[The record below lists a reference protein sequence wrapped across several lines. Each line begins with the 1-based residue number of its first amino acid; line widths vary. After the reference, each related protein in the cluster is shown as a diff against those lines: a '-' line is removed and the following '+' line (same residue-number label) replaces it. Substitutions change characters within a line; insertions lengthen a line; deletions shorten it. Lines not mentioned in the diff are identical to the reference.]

1 MLLIGSR
8 HRHLSCSEAFPV
20 RAVRIRRGRPE
31 GRPRRPGLLS
41 WGSSI
46 APPPTRP
53 SLRFTRLGRRPDF
66 GSGLPRPE
74 HVPLLPFLPASAVSS
89 AASGSE
95 DPLVRLSAGLLHPA
109 AGHGVHHV
117 SDFLL
122 GLSTERRPEGRGPRG
137 PSRSRPLWRRP
148 FEAFPSSAAG
158 PCRHRVSSF
167 RTRSRSP
174 TGVPSRR
181 SEPRP
186 LPCRHGALRCSPTS
200 GLSSAEESVAMR
212 ATLPLRARSM
222 LPWAL
227 DRLVSRCCRARRAAQ
242 RCWTFHLAART
253 ALVSLDP
260 NVEGRQGVSALS
272 GSCDPSAAS
281 VPEGMIAA
289 GRGGSG
295 ISRRRRL
302 GRTPPRAPKDRWN
315 ASGSAPRG
323 GPTASAPAPEGVGV
337 PASSRRIS
345 EETRTRPSARSEERR
360 PVVRARAPHPSAV
373 ARVPD
378 GETARRTHARPE
390 ACARARHSRAPRRVL
405 RRTPRRA
412 PEGVRR
418 AASRG
423 RHPEVDPWRLVTPA
437 SPASWRAGSGQTVI
451 VFTGTAETRSEDE
464 VPPPI
469 RRSE

>member
-1 MLLIGSR
+1 MGFIDRPSADTTVTAFHPPGPSPRLRFGTATSR
-8 HRHLSCSEAFPV
+8 TRSALAVPPGFSGFLRSE
-20 RAVRIRRGRPE
+20 RIRR
-31 GRPRRPGLLS
+31 
-41 WGSSI
+41 
-46 APPPTRP
+46 PTR
-53 SLRFTRLGRRPDF
+53 
-66 GSGLPRPE
+66 
-74 HVPLLPFLPASAVSS
+74 
-89 AASGSE
+89 
-95 DPLVRLSAGLLHPA
+95 
-109 AGHGVHHV
+109 
-117 SDFLL
+117 
-122 GLSTERRPEGRGPRG
+122 STACGFVAP
-137 PSRSRPLWRRP
+137 RSRPWGSPRFGLPARSLDRAPTRRSWTSRSIQ
-148 FEAFPSSAAG
+148 ASSPVAKTLRSVPLPG
-158 PCRHRVSSF
+158 SLQPCRHRVSSF

-174 TGVPSRR
+174 AGVPSRR
-181 SEPRP
+181 FEPCP
-186 LPCRHGALRCSPTS
+186 FACRHALEPCPPTS
-200 GLSSAEESVAMR
+200 RPFSTEESVATR
-212 ATLPLRARSM
+212 ATLPRRARSM

-227 DRLVSRCCRARRAAQ
+227 DRLVPMLPRVPRSPSVFD
-242 RCWTFHLAART
+242 WTFRLAVRT
-253 ALVSLDP
+253 ASASLDP